1 MQESAPSN
9 LVYPG
14 FNFWEHDFPIKSIL
28 HPELTMCPRFSK
40 CISNSYLQE
49 SSREMLRQDTR
60 NSISESSLDIVFFYD
75 DDLTSLLC

>member
-1 MQESAPSN
+1 MQESALSN

-40 CISNSYLQE
+40 YISNSYLQE
-49 SSREMLRQDTR
+49 SSWAVLRKSGSDR
-60 NSISESSLDIVFFYD
+60 ISESSVDIVFFYD